1 MKKLLSILLAALLL
15 GGVMTVGLS
24 AAAAPALPTSFAS
37 NPLTDFINKY
47 DLKNLTSQ
55 QLDLLINILNGLKL
69 IGFDYTKVLDAVD
82 DNLPISAKAA
92 LHKAGLKSYPI
103 WERNL
108 FANIIFK
115 YLFFGWI
122 WM

>member
-24 AAAAPALPTSFAS
+24 AVAAPAVPQAA
-37 NPLTDFINKY
+37 TDSLVNFLAGKN
-47 DLKNLTSQ
+47 LKNLSAQ
-55 QLDLLINILNGLKL
+55 EINLLKALLEGLKFL
-69 IGFDYTKVLDAVD
+69 GVDYTAVLKQYNKQLPVAVK
-82 DNLPISAKAA
+82 SA
-92 LHKAGLKSYPI
+92 LHSAGLMKYPI

-108 FANIIFK
+108 FFNFIFK
-115 YLFFGWI
+115 YLLLGFI